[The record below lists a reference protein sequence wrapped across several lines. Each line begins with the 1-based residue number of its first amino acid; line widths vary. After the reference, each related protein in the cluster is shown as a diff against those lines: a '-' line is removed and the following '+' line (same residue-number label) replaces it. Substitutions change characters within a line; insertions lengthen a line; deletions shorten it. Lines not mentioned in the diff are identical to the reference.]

1 MKRKWRFASL
11 TVLSGIL
18 LFLLMLSALPQ
29 VGHATN
35 NKGPNLEEAQS
46 VSLSIQAAKPIT
58 SEIYIPIITRCYH
71 DSDRAPLQ
79 NTGNFSGTATIY
91 NPTSCTHPI
100 YAETPII
107 VDGTA
112 SLAPNIDLWIM
123 VYAHANDRYY
133 PQANDA
139 CAAEKIEVDPFGA
152 WQIVVYLG
160 ESGGSSE
167 LFDVVAILT
176 DAGGT
181 QTLINKLFEDCQD
194 GDFDG
199 MSISEVE
206 ALPATEVH
214 ATTLRTVD

>member
-18 LFLLMLSALPQ
+18 LFLLMLSALTQ

-35 NKGPNLEEAQS
+35 GKGPNLEEAQS

-58 SEIYIPIITRCYH
+58 SEIYIPVITRCYH

-112 SLAPNIDLWIM
+112 SLAPDIDLWIM
-123 VYAHANDRYY
+123 VYAHGNDRYY
-133 PQANDA
+133 PQSDNA
-139 CAAEKIEVDPFGA
+139 CAAEKIEVDPFGR
-152 WQIVVYLG
+152 WQVVVYLG
-160 ESGGSSE
+160 VAGGPPE

-176 DAGGT
+176 DADGT
-181 QTLINKLFEDCQD
+181 QTLEDILIEDCNY
-194 GDFDG
+194 GFDG
-199 MSISEVE
+199 MSIPEVE
-206 ALPATEVH
+206 ALPVTEVH